1 MFSTIGEFFHF
12 NKTEWADVFAVSRLT
27 IYSWLKNEIEPQNDN
42 SRKIITIFNI
52 MSSVADRKGNDF
64 ISRNYLI
71 HKINKYDKSLLEIF
85 TEPIDNIKKLSD
97 LPNILNILMHK
108 TRINYER
115 MDKLPKDDKGKDQNL
130 SYNLKILSS

>member
-1 MFSTIGEFFHF
+1 MGRCFCG
-12 NKTEWADVFAVSRLT
+12 
-27 IYSWLKNEIEPQNDN
+27 
-42 SRKIITIFNI
+42 
-52 MSSVADRKGNDF
+52 VA
-64 ISRNYLI
+64 SNYLI